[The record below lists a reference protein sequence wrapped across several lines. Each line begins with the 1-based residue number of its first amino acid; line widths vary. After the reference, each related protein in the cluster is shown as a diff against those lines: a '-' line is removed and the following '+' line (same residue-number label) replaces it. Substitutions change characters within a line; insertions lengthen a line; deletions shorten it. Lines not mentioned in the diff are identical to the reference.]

1 MNLIHNSPFF
11 HETLILKINKYTY
24 IYIYIY
30 LYLLLFILIGSSF
43 IFFFFKREFQP
54 MVFTLDDSFL

>member
-24 IYIYIY
+24 IYIYIS
-30 LYLLLFILIGSSF
+30 LFIIIYFDRIF
-43 IFFFFKREFQP
+43 IYFFFFKREFQP